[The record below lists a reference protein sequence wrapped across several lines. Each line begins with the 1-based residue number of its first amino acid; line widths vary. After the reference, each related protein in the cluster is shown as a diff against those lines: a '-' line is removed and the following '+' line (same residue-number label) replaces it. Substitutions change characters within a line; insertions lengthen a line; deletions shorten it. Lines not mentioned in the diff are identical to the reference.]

1 VFFEYVQAP
10 RTWLSGGRQMF
21 VLPEKGFRAP
31 TCVNHATFLTIPEI
45 TNDPR
50 IGTPVAQ

>member
-1 VFFEYVQAP
+1 
-10 RTWLSGGRQMF
+10 MF
-21 VLPEKGFRAP
+21 VLREKGFIAP
-31 TCVNHATFLTIPEI
+31 ICVNHANSLTIPEI